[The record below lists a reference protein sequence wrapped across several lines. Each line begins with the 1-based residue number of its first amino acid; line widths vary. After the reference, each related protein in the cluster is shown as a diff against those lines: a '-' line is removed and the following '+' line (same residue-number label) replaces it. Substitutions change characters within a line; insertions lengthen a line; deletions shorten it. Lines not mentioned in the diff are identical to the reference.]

1 MPPQLD
7 VPEAVIAGVTS
18 TVTVKE
24 ARELS
29 HPLAVWLAQLVVV
42 PEMQVFITGAVA
54 VPVPPVAAA
63 YQSIP
68 VDGTIV
74 SGTNVTH
81 GQ

>member
-1 MPPQLD
+1 MPPQLV

-29 HPLAVWLAQLVVV
+29 HPLTVWLAQLVVV
-42 PEMQVFITGAVA
+42 PEMQVLITGAVP

-63 YQSIP
+63 YQSMP
-68 VDGTIV
+68 EDGTTV
-74 SGTNVTH
+74 NGTNVTH